1 MTFSTRSA
9 PLSRVSSIDILRGLI
24 IILMA
29 LDHTRAYWG
38 VTSFSPTDIEYTHW
52 TWFFTRWI
60 THFCAPL
67 FVFLTGVSAFL
78 YEQKVQDKTKLRNF
92 LFTRGV
98 WLVLLE
104 ILVITPS
111 WQGNYD
117 TVVWQVIW
125 ILGWSMIMLSVLI
138 YLKPKWILSLCIPVL
153 FLHNALNDADI
164 IEKLSQFS
172 WLWHILHSQGAIH
185 FNNSDYS
192 IYVAY
197 PLIPWFGVM
206 ALGYVVGQVYIWSP
220 PKRITYLTNLGLG
233 FIVMFVLLRATGSY
247 GDPSAFDAQ
256 YHGINAVMSFLNTH
270 KYPPSLQYLLMTLG
284 PGLVLLAQLEKITD
298 THSLFSRIA
307 WLKTFGAVPLFF
319 YVIHVPIIN
328 GLALAYTW
336 LKYGQPINMLVEP
349 SKLPPSYEPSLI
361 LTLCVWVLL
370 LAVLYLPCKQYAA
383 LKRRSNNM
391 ILSYL

>member
-1 MTFSTRSA
+1 MTSSTHSA

-38 VTSFSPTDIEYTHW
+38 VTPFSPTDIELSHW

-78 YEQKVQDKTKLRNF
+78 YGQKVQDKTQLRNF
-92 LFTRGV
+92 LFTRGL

-111 WQGNYD
+111 WQGSYN

-125 ILGWSMIMLSVLI
+125 VIGWSMIILSVLI
-138 YLKPKWILSLCIPVL
+138 YLKPKWILALCVPVL
-153 FLHNALNDADI
+153 LLHNALNDADI
-164 IEKLSQFS
+164 LMQLSQFD
-172 WLWHILHSQGAIH
+172 WLWHVLHTQGAIE
-185 FNNSDYS
+185 FNNSNYS

-197 PLIPWFGVM
+197 PLIPWFSFM
-206 ALGYVVGQVYIWSP
+206 ALGYVIGQTYLWSP
-220 PKRITYLTNLGLG
+220 QKRITYLTNLGLG
-233 FIVMFVLLRATGSY
+233 FVVMFVLLRATGSY
-247 GDPSAFDAQ
+247 GDPSEFDGQ
-256 YHGINAVMSFLNTH
+256 YQGINALMSFLNTH

-284 PGLVLLAQLEKITD
+284 PGLILLAQLEKLTV
-298 THSLFSRIA
+298 THPLYLRIA

-328 GLALAYTW
+328 GLALIYTW
-336 LKYGQPINMLVEP
+336 AKYGQPINMFFE
-349 SKLPPSYEPSLI
+349 SFKLPSSYEPSLV
-361 LTLCVWVLL
+361 LTFTVWILL
-370 LAVLYLPCKQYAA
+370 LAALYLPCKQYAA
-383 LKRRSNNM
+383 LKRQSNNM